1 MKKTILICIF
11 FLLFS
16 CNKTDNIV
24 EYYSNNKIKLKYS
37 LQNNVK
43 NGKYEEFYNNGNPKM
58 LCLYENGIMKDSS
71 VYFYENKN
79 GLIKSIKYL
88 KKGNF
93 WFQKDFFENGKIMRE
108 GKLLKDNFRIG
119 IWNFYCSGNYKS
131 EVIEFLNINNISYRN
146 QTWKLN
152 NKGDTIFGGNFYEFR
167 KRKDTVRYNEP
178 NRFHFSLTQRVLS
191 NSTLYLCIAKK
202 GNALKS
208 DFSNQYKI
216 PLDTIKNM
224 SIEFKNNSVL
234 RDRKYDV
241 LFDFLPRRIGR
252 DTLRG
257 FLLEKEVV
265 NNNDTLDF
273 ITRQVYFS
281 IPYYVKKW

>member
-1 MKKTILICIF
+1 M
-11 FLLFS
+11 LFS
-16 CNKTDNIV
+16 CNRTDNII

-37 LQNNVK
+37 LHNNIK
-43 NGKYEEFYNNGNPKM
+43 DGKYEEFYINGNPKM
-58 LCLYENGIMKDSS
+58 LCLYENGVIKDSS

-79 GLIKSIKYL
+79 GLIKSIKYW
-88 KKGNF
+88 KKGNIY
-93 WFQKDFFENGKIMRE
+93 FQKDFFENGKIMRS

-119 IWNFYCSGNYKS
+119 IWNLYSCYNYKS
-131 EVIEFLNINNISYRN
+131 EVIEYLNINNKSYRN

-167 KRKDTVRYNEP
+167 KKKDSVGYNEP
-178 NRFHFSLTQRVLS
+178 NRFHFSLTQRVLT

-202 GNALKS
+202 GNTLKS

-224 SIEFKNNSVL
+224 SIEFKNNPVL
-234 RDRKYDV
+234 KVRKYDV
-241 LFDFLPRRIGR
+241 LFDISPRKIGR

-265 NNNDTLDF
+265 KNNHNVDF
-273 ITRQVYFS
+273 VTRQVYFS
-281 IPYYVKKW
+281 IPYYVKKQ